1 MNKTLALLL
10 LLAAGLPAAALGA
23 PALPRSDFNRLA
35 ARAGIPIFWL
45 PVAYDTATLRPE
57 DLAAVGDGEALARFV
72 ADGKFTAEFDHAYK
86 FLVEERRLEA
96 VRRELD
102 QGRPNLILSDF
113 RKAPASERELVRRI
127 AAAGRIIDE
136 LYALQKGGLRW
147 LSALTPGDSA
157 SRTLYERNHGPW
169 CEAPA
174 TQSDPFCNAVPS
186 FPARKSDAYPESLSQ
201 DGAMC
206 DELKARRDGKALLNP
221 FTVVRAKDGK
231 LAAVPLTEAY
241 GPQMKLVAA
250 ELRAAATA
258 QGPEEAALKAYL
270 LAAASG
276 FETGDWAEADEAW
289 SRMGSRNSKWYLR
302 VAPDEVEF
310 DPCQE
315 KAGFH
320 VSFARI
326 DATSLSWQDKLTPL
340 RQEMEDSLAALSG
353 GAYKARTVAFGLP
366 DFIEIV
372 INSGDSKPPLGAT
385 IGQSLPNWGKVAEE
399 NRRRTVVMT
408 NLYEDPD
415 SKKTALLKAGEMLDA
430 QALKNYPSDKEA
442 GLVGTILHE
451 ATHNLGP
458 HSDSRI
464 NGKTAAEIF
473 GGRMEG
479 VLEELKAQTGALWYI
494 ELLRRKGLLSEK
506 LVGETYT
513 HELAW
518 CFGHISNGMTTD
530 GGSPKPYSQ
539 LSAVQI
545 GSFVKAGVLEWKAGP
560 DGVERFSVDYA
571 RLPAAVTALMKEV
584 VRIKATGDVKGAK
597 ALVDGFVS
605 GAGAPLVRMAKVQE
619 RLRKYPKESYSY
631 TALY

>member
-1 MNKTLALLL
+1 MNTALSLL
-10 LLAAGLPAAALGA
+10 FLAASLPATVLAA
-23 PALPRSDFNRLA
+23 PTLPRSDFNRLA
-35 ARAGIPIFWL
+35 ARSGIPVFWM
-45 PVAYDTATLRPE
+45 PVAHDTATLRPE
-57 DLAAVGDGEALARFV
+57 DLAAVGDGEALSRFV
-72 ADGKFTAEFDHAYK
+72 FDGKFTAEFDHAYK
-86 FLVEERRLEA
+86 FLVEERRREA

-113 RKAPASERELVRRI
+113 RKAPAAERELVRRV
-127 AAAGRIIDE
+127 AAAGRLIDE
-136 LYALQKGGLRW
+136 LYETQKGGLRW
-147 LSALTPGDSA
+147 RSALTPGDSA
-157 SRTLYERNHGPW
+157 SLALFERNHGPW
-169 CEAPA
+169 CEAPD
-174 TQSDPFCNAVPS
+174 TQSDPFCSAVPT
-186 FPARKSDAYPESLSQ
+186 FPARKSDAYPEKLSQ

-206 DELKARRDGKALLNP
+206 DELKSRRDGKALLDP
-221 FTVVRAKDGK
+221 FTVVREKNGR

-241 GPQMKLVAA
+241 GERMRLVAS

-258 QGPEEAALKAYL
+258 QGPDEAALRAYL
-270 LAAASG
+270 LGAAKG

-326 DATSLSWQDKLTPL
+326 DAGSLVWQDKLTPL
-340 RQEMEDSLAALSG
+340 RQEMEDSLSALTG
-353 GAYKARTVAFGLP
+353 GVYKSRPVAFALP
-366 DFIEIV
+366 DFIEV
-372 INSGDSKPPLGAT
+372 VLNSGDSRPPMGAT
-385 IGQSLPNWGKVAEE
+385 VGQSLPNWGKVAEE

-415 SKKTALLKAGEMLDA
+415 SKKTARRKAAEMFDAEVLKS
-430 QALKNYPSDKEA
+430 YPSDKEA

-464 NGKTAAEIF
+464 KGKTAAEVF
-473 GGRMEG
+473 GGRLEG
-479 VLEELKAQTGALWYI
+479 VLEELKAQTGALYFV
-494 ELLRRKGLLSEK
+494 EFLRKKGLLSDRLAREI
-506 LVGETYT
+506 YT
-513 HELAW
+513 HELVW
-518 CFGHISNGMTTD
+518 CLGHISNGMTAE
-530 GGSPKPYSQ
+530 GGAPKPYSQ

-545 GSFVKAGVLEWKAGP
+545 GTFVKAGVLEWKAGP
-560 DGVERFSVDYA
+560 DGVERFGVDYA
-571 RLPAAVTALMKEV
+571 KLPAAVEALMKEV
-584 VRIKATGDVKGAK
+584 VRVKATGDVEGAK

-605 GAGAPLVRMAKVQE
+605 GDGAPLMRMAKVQE

>member
-1 MNKTLALLL
+1 MTKSIALV
-10 LLAAGLPAAALGA
+10 LLAAVLPGTALGT

-35 ARAGIPIFWL
+35 ARAGIPVFWM

-57 DLAAVGDGEALARFV
+57 DLAAVGDGEALVRFV
-72 ADGKFTAEFDHAYK
+72 LDGKFTAEFDHAYK
-86 FLVEERRLEA
+86 FLVEERRREA

-102 QGRPNLILSDF
+102 QGRPNLLLSDF

-127 AAAGRIIDE
+127 AAAGKIIDE
-136 LYALQKGGLRW
+136 LYATQKGGRRW
-147 LSALTPGDSA
+147 LSSLTPGDAA
-157 SRTLYERNHGPW
+157 SLALYERNHGPW
-169 CEAPA
+169 CEAPE

-186 FPARKSDAYPESLSQ
+186 FPARKSDAYPEKLSQ

-206 DELKARRDGKALLNP
+206 DELKARRDGKSLLDP
-221 FTVVRAKDGK
+221 FTVVREKDGK
-231 LAAVPLTEAY
+231 LAAVPLIEAY
-241 GPQMKLVAA
+241 GPQMKLVAE
-250 ELRAAATA
+250 ELRAAAAA
-258 QGPEEAALKAYL
+258 QGPDEAALKAYL
-270 LAAASG
+270 LGAAKG
-276 FETGDWAEADEAW
+276 FETGDWAEADESW

-302 VAPDEVEF
+302 VGPDEVEF

-326 DATSLSWQDKLTPL
+326 DAGSLAWQDKLTPL
-340 RQEMEDSLAALSG
+340 RQEMEDSLSRLVG
-353 GAYKARTVAFGLP
+353 GAYKARPVAFALP

-372 INSGDSKPPLGAT
+372 INSGDSKPPMGAT
-385 IGQSLPNWGKVAEE
+385 VGQSLPNWGKVAEE

-415 SKKTALLKAGEMLDA
+415 SKKTARLKAGEMFDA
-430 QALKNYPSDKEA
+430 EVLKNYPSDKEA

-464 NGKTAAEIF
+464 NGKSSSEVF
-473 GGRMEG
+473 GGRLEG
-479 VLEELKAQTGALWYI
+479 VLEELKAQTGALYFV
-494 ELLRRKGLLSEK
+494 ELLHKKGLLSDH
-506 LVGETYT
+506 LVAEIYT
-513 HELAW
+513 HELVW
-518 CFGHISNGMTTD
+518 CMGHISNGMTTD

-545 GSFVKAGVLEWKAGP
+545 GSLAKAGALQWKAGA
-560 DGVERFSVDYA
+560 DGIERFSVDYA
-571 RLPAAVTALMKEV
+571 KLPAAVEALMKEV
-584 VRIKATGDVKGAK
+584 VRVKATGDVAGAK

-605 GAGAPLVRMAKVQE
+605 GEGAPLMRMAKVQE

>member
-1 MNKTLALLL
+1 MNMTLALL
-10 LLAAGLPAAALGA
+10 LLAAGLPLTALAA

-35 ARAGIPIFWL
+35 VREGIPLFWL

-57 DLAAVGDGEALARFV
+57 DLAPVGDGEALARFV
-72 ADGKFTAEFDHAYK
+72 IGGKFTAEFDHAYK
-86 FLVEERRLEA
+86 FLVEERRREA
-96 VRRELD
+96 VRKELD
-102 QGRPNLILSDF
+102 QARPNLILSDF
-113 RKAPASERELVRRI
+113 RKAPAAERELVRRI
-127 AAAGRIIDE
+127 AAAGKLIDE
-136 LYALQKGGLRW
+136 LYARQKGGLRW
-147 LSALTPGDSA
+147 LSALTPGDTA

-186 FPARKSDAYPESLSQ
+186 FPARKSDAYPESLAQ

-206 DELKARRDGKALLNP
+206 DELKTRRNGKDLLNP
-221 FTVVRAKDGK
+221 FTVVRAKGDK
-231 LAAVPLTEAY
+231 LVAVPLTEAY
-241 GPQMKLVAA
+241 GPEMKLVAD
-250 ELRAAATA
+250 ELRAAAAA
-258 QGPEEAALKAYL
+258 QGPEEAALTAYL
-270 LAAASG
+270 LGAAKG
-276 FETGDWAEADEAW
+276 FETGDWSEGDEAW

-302 VAPDEVEF
+302 VGPDEVEF

-326 DATSLSWQDKLTPL
+326 DATSLAWQDKLTPL
-340 RQEMEDSLAALSG
+340 RQEMEDSLSKLTN
-353 GAYKARTVAFGLP
+353 GAYKARPVAFALP
-366 DFIEIV
+366 DFIEMV
-372 INSGDSKPPLGAT
+372 INSGDSKPPMGAT

-415 SKKTALLKAGEMLDA
+415 SKKTARLKAGEMFDA
-430 QALKNYPSDKEA
+430 AVLKNYPSDKEA

-464 NGKTAAEIF
+464 NGKTAAEVF
-473 GGRMEG
+473 GGRIEG
-479 VLEELKAQTGALWYI
+479 VLEELKAQTGALFYI
-494 ELLRRKGLLSEK
+494 ELLHRKGLLSDH
-506 LVGETYT
+506 LVNEIYT
-513 HELAW
+513 HELVW
-518 CFGHISNGMTTD
+518 CMGHISNGMTTD

-545 GSFVKAGVLEWKAGP
+545 GSFAKAGVLEWKAGP
-560 DGVERFSVDYA
+560 DGIERFSVDYA
-571 RLPAAVTALMKEV
+571 KLPAAIETLMKDV
-584 VRIKATGDVKGAK
+584 VRIKATGDVAGAK
-597 ALVDGFVS
+597 ALIDGFVS
-605 GAGAPLVRMAKVQE
+605 GDGSALVRMAKVQE

>member
-1 MNKTLALLL
+1 MNKIFALLL
-10 LLAAGLPAAALGA
+10 ISAGLPLTTLAA

-35 ARAGIPIFWL
+35 AREGIPLFWL
-45 PVAYDTATLRPE
+45 PVAYDTAAVRPE
-57 DLAAVGDGEALARFV
+57 DLAGVGDTDALSRFV
-72 ADGKFTAEFDHAYK
+72 LGGKFTAEFDHAYK
-86 FLVEERRLEA
+86 FLTEERRRES

-113 RKAPASERELVRRI
+113 RKAPDSERELVRRMV
-127 AAAGRIIDE
+127 AVGRIIDK
-136 LYALQKGGLRW
+136 LYAQQSGGLLW
-147 LSALTPGDSA
+147 EEALIPGDA
-157 SRTLYERNHGPW
+157 MSRTLYERNHGPW

-174 TQSDPFCNAVPS
+174 TERDPFCNAAPS
-186 FPARKSDAYPESLSQ
+186 FPARKSDAYPQNLSQ

-206 DELKARRDGKALLNP
+206 DELKARRDGKALLDP
-221 FTVVRAKDGK
+221 FTVVREKNGK
-231 LAAVPLTEAY
+231 LVAVPLIEAY
-241 GPQMKLVAA
+241 GTHMKLVAM
-250 ELRAAATA
+250 ELRIAAEA
-258 QGPEEAALKAYL
+258 QGADEAALKAYL
-270 LAAASG
+270 LAAAAG
-276 FETGDWAEADEAW
+276 FETGNWAEADEAW

-302 VAPDEVEF
+302 VGPDEVEF

-340 RQEMEDSLAALSG
+340 RQEMEDSLSALTG
-353 GAYKARTVAFGLP
+353 GVYKARPVAFGLP
-366 DFIEIV
+366 DFIEV
-372 INSGDSKPPLGAT
+372 VLNSGDSKPPLGAT

-408 NLYEDPD
+408 NLYEDSD
-415 SKKTALLKAGEMLDA
+415 SRKTAREKAGELLDE

-458 HSDSRI
+458 HSDSKI

-479 VLEELKAQTGALWYI
+479 VLEELKAQTGALWYV
-494 ELLRRKGLLSEK
+494 ELLHKKGLLSDH
-506 LVGETYT
+506 LVRETYT

-530 GGSPKPYSQ
+530 GGAPKPYSQ
-539 LSAVQI
+539 LAAVQI

-571 RLPAAVTALMKEV
+571 KLPAAVEALMKEV
-584 VRIKATGDVKGAK
+584 IRIKATGDVAGAK
-597 ALVDGFVS
+597 TLVDGFVS
-605 GAGAPLVRMAKVQE
+605 GPGAPLVRMAKVQE

>member
-1 MNKTLALLL
+1 MT
-10 LLAAGLPAAALGA
+10 ALGA

-35 ARAGIPIFWL
+35 AREGLPLFWK

-57 DLAAVGDGEALARFV
+57 DLAGVGDTDALSRFV
-72 ADGKFTAEFDHAYK
+72 SGGKFTAEFDHAYK
-86 FLVEERRLEA
+86 FLVEERRREA

-113 RKAPASERELVRRI
+113 RKAPASERELVSRMV
-127 AAAGRIIDE
+127 AAGRIIDE
-136 LYALQKGGLRW
+136 LYSRQKGGQHW
-147 LSALTPGDSA
+147 LSALTPGDEA
-157 SRTLYERNHGPW
+157 SHALYERNHGPW

-174 TQSDPFCNAVPS
+174 TERDPFCNAAPS
-186 FPARKSDAYPESLSQ
+186 FPARKSDAYPQSLSQ

-206 DELKARRDGKALLNP
+206 DELKARPDGKTLLDP
-221 FTVVRAKDGK
+221 FTVVREKDGK
-231 LAAVPLTEAY
+231 LVAVPLIEAY

-250 ELRAAATA
+250 ELRGAAAA
-258 QGPEEAALKAYL
+258 QGPDEAALKAYL
-270 LAAASG
+270 LGAAKG
-276 FETGDWAEADEAW
+276 FETGDWSEGDEAW

-326 DATSLSWQDKLTPL
+326 DATSLAWQDKLTPL
-340 RQEMEDSLAALSG
+340 RQEMEDSLAALAP
-353 GAYKARTVAFGLP
+353 GAYKARPVAFALP

-372 INSGDSKPPLGAT
+372 INSGDSKPPMGAT

-415 SKKTALLKAGEMLDA
+415 SKKTALQKAGEMFDA
-430 QALKNYPSDKEA
+430 RVLANYPTDKEA
-442 GLVGTILHE
+442 GLIGTILHE

-464 NGKTAAEIF
+464 NGKTSSEVF
-473 GGRMEG
+473 GGRLEG

-494 ELLRRKGLLSEK
+494 ELLRRKGLMSER
-506 LVGETYT
+506 LVSETYT
-513 HELAW
+513 HELVW

-571 RLPAAVTALMKEV
+571 RLPAAVEALMKEV
-584 VRIKATGDVKGAK
+584 VRIKASGDVQGAK

-605 GAGAPLVRMAKVQE
+605 GAGAPLVRMDKVQE
-619 RLRKYPKESYSY
+619 RMRKYPKESYSY